1 MIWILNRSILSL
13 GFLLDT
19 HVVRPFLDP
28 TNYPRRGLLVLP
40 DPTPHYVHH
49 WEDLGVATYQKSSI
63 RRHICNWGRA
73 SAIWGKFYECFFFS
87 LPAIC
92 TVLLSSSC
100 ANVCFSVIYT
110 GVCYEVYIYLS
121 LFLRCYIKHLFL
133 INHLK

>member
-1 MIWILNRSILSL
+1 MIWIPNRSILSL

-19 HVVRPFLDP
+19 HAVRPFLDH

-40 DPTPHYVHH
+40 DPAPNYVHH

-73 SAIWGKFYECFFFS
+73 SAIWGKFYECFFLS

-92 TVLLSSSC
+92 TVLLPSSDV
-100 ANVCFSVIYT
+100 NVCFSDICT
-110 GVCYEVYIYLS
+110 GVWYEVYISKFVFKMPHQAFISY
-121 LFLRCYIKHLFL
+121 
-133 INHLK
+133 

>member
-1 MIWILNRSILSL
+1 MIWIPNRSILSL

-40 DPTPHYVHH
+40 DPTPNYVHH

-73 SAIWGKFYECFFFS
+73 SAIWGKFYECFFS
-87 LPAIC
+87 LF
-92 TVLLSSSC
+92 LLF
-100 ANVCFSVIYT
+100 VQF
-110 GVCYEVYIYLS
+110 CYQAVTLMSAFLIFARESGMRCIYLS
-121 LFLRCYIKHLFL
+121 LFLRCHIKHWFL
-133 INHLK
+133 INHLQ